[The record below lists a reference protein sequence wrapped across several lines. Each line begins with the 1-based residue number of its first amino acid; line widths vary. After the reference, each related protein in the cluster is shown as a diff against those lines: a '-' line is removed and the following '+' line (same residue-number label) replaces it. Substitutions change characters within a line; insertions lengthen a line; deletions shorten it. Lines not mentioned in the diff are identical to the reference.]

1 MRRMIET
8 APQDGKFVIL
18 EEDARGNYDVARWSS
33 EVGGWVGEDGE
44 PINITPTHWH
54 PTQGENHLQQGLDF
68 SFFLRRAAEQR
79 ATAGDVL
86 AACSVAADP
95 VTRAEVGAQTTL
107 VEAKRVSQA
116 RWRFAATVLAASL
129 VAAAF
134 TGMYFRAQVTYE
146 VAQLRKVADAKA
158 AELQQERDHS
168 AALASELATVRRD
181 FETTAA
187 LSSKAADEGA
197 QLRKVADANAAELQ
211 QERDHSA
218 ALASELATVR
228 RDFETMAALSSK
240 AADEGAQLRKVADAK
255 ATELQQE
262 RDHSAALAS
271 ELATVRRDFETTAAP
286 SSKAADEGAQLRKVA
301 DAKAAELQQERDH
314 SAALASELATV
325 RRDFETTAALSSK
338 AADEGAQLRKVADAR
353 AAELQQER
361 DHSAALASELA
372 TVRRD
377 FETTAALSSTAGR
390 KVAEAKAELKQE
402 PDRTASLQGRA
413 PAAGAPV
420 AAPPARKFD
429 PDELATLMNRAK
441 ILVAA
446 GDISPARLLLERA
459 AEAQEPTAALML
471 ARTYDPDVLRTENVR
486 NIIPDPALARIWYQ
500 RAAQLGS
507 ADAQRRLSQWEN

>member
-1 MRRMIET
+1 MIET

-33 EVGGWVGEDGE
+33 EAGGWVGEDGE

-79 ATAGDVL
+79 VTGGDVL

-146 VAQLRKVADAKA
+146 VAQLRKAADANA

-197 QLRKVADANAAELQ
+197 R
-211 QERDHSA
+211 
-218 ALASELATVR
+218 
-228 RDFETMAALSSK
+228 
-240 AADEGAQLRKVADAK
+240 LRKVADAK
-255 ATELQQE
+255 A
-262 RDHSAALAS
+262 
-271 ELATVRRDFETTAAP
+271 
-286 SSKAADEGAQLRKVA
+286 
-301 DAKAAELQQERDH
+301 
-314 SAALASELATV
+314 
-325 RRDFETTAALSSK
+325 
-338 AADEGAQLRKVADAR
+338 
-353 AAELQQER
+353 
-361 DHSAALASELA
+361 
-372 TVRRD
+372 
-377 FETTAALSSTAGR
+377 
-390 KVAEAKAELKQE
+390 ELKRE

-413 PAAGAPV
+413 SAAGAPV
-420 AAPPARKFD
+420 AAPPARKLD

-446 GDISPARLLLERA
+446 GDISAARLLLERA

-486 NIIPDPALARIWYQ
+486 NIIPDPAMARIWYQ

>member
-240 AADEGAQLRKVADAK
+240 AADEGAQLRKVADA
-255 ATELQQE
+255 
-262 RDHSAALAS
+262 
-271 ELATVRRDFETTAAP
+271 
-286 SSKAADEGAQLRKVA
+286 
-301 DAKAAELQQERDH
+301 
-314 SAALASELATV
+314 
-325 RRDFETTAALSSK
+325 
-338 AADEGAQLRKVADAR
+338 R

>member
-33 EVGGWVGEDGE
+33 EAGGWVGENGE
-44 PINITPTHWH
+44 PIKITPTHWH

-79 ATAGDVL
+79 VTAGDVL

-95 VTRAEVGAQTTL
+95 VTGAEVGAQTTL
-107 VEAKRVSQA
+107 VEVKRVSQA

-146 VAQLRKVADAKA
+146 VAQLRKA
-158 AELQQERDHS
+158 
-168 AALASELATVRRD
+168 
-181 FETTAA
+181 
-187 LSSKAADEGA
+187 
-197 QLRKVADANAAELQ
+197 ADANAAELQ

-218 ALASELATVR
+218 ALASELATVH
-228 RDFETMAALSSK
+228 RDFDTMAALSSK
-240 AADEGAQLRKVADAK
+240 
-255 ATELQQE
+255 
-262 RDHSAALAS
+262 
-271 ELATVRRDFETTAAP
+271 
-286 SSKAADEGAQLRKVA
+286 
-301 DAKAAELQQERDH
+301 
-314 SAALASELATV
+314 
-325 RRDFETTAALSSK
+325 
-338 AADEGAQLRKVADAR
+338 
-353 AAELQQER
+353 
-361 DHSAALASELA
+361 
-372 TVRRD
+372 
-377 FETTAALSSTAGR
+377 AGR

-402 PDRTASLQGRA
+402 PDHTASLQSRA

-420 AAPPARKFD
+420 AAPPARKLD

-471 ARTYDPDVLRTENVR
+471 ARTYDPDVLRAENVR
-486 NIIPDPALARIWYQ
+486 NIIPDPAMARIWYQ

>member
-1 MRRMIET
+1 MRKMNLEENVHRQNGRFMRRMIET

-187 LSSKAADEGA
+187 
-197 QLRKVADANAAELQ
+197 
-211 QERDHSA
+211 
-218 ALASELATVR
+218 
-228 RDFETMAALSSK
+228 
-240 AADEGAQLRKVADAK
+240 
-255 ATELQQE
+255 
-262 RDHSAALAS
+262 
-271 ELATVRRDFETTAAP
+271 P
-286 SSKAADEGAQLRKVA
+286 
-301 DAKAAELQQERDH
+301 
-314 SAALASELATV
+314 
-325 RRDFETTAALSSK
+325 SSK

-377 FETTAALSSTAGR
+377 FETTAALSSKAGR

>member
-1 MRRMIET
+1 MRKMNLEENVHRQNGRFMRRMIET

-197 QLRKVADANAAELQ
+197 QLRKVADA
-211 QERDHSA
+211 
-218 ALASELATVR
+218 
-228 RDFETMAALSSK
+228 
-240 AADEGAQLRKVADAK
+240 
-255 ATELQQE
+255 
-262 RDHSAALAS
+262 
-271 ELATVRRDFETTAAP
+271 
-286 SSKAADEGAQLRKVA
+286 
-301 DAKAAELQQERDH
+301 
-314 SAALASELATV
+314 
-325 RRDFETTAALSSK
+325 
-338 AADEGAQLRKVADAR
+338 R

-402 PDRTASLQGRA
+402 PDHTASLQSRA
-413 PAAGAPV
+413 AAAGAPV
-420 AAPPARKFD
+420 AAPPGRKLD

-486 NIIPDPALARIWYQ
+486 NVIPDPAMARIWYQ

>member
-1 MRRMIET
+1 MRKMNLEENVHRQNGRFMRRMIET

-33 EVGGWVGEDGE
+33 EAGGWVGEDGE

-95 VTRAEVGAQTTL
+95 VTGAEVGAQTTL

-146 VAQLRKVADAKA
+146 VAQLRKA
-158 AELQQERDHS
+158 
-168 AALASELATVRRD
+168 
-181 FETTAA
+181 
-187 LSSKAADEGA
+187 
-197 QLRKVADANAAELQ
+197 ADAN
-211 QERDHSA
+211 
-218 ALASELATVR
+218 
-228 RDFETMAALSSK
+228 
-240 AADEGAQLRKVADAK
+240 
-255 ATELQQE
+255 
-262 RDHSAALAS
+262 
-271 ELATVRRDFETTAAP
+271 
-286 SSKAADEGAQLRKVA
+286 
-301 DAKAAELQQERDH
+301 AAELQQERDH

-459 AEAQEPTAALML
+459 AEAQEPTAALIL

>member
-1 MRRMIET
+1 MRKMNLEENVHRQNGRFMRRMIET

-95 VTRAEVGAQTTL
+95 VTGAEVGAQTTL

-146 VAQLRKVADAKA
+146 VAQLRKVADANA

-187 LSSKAADEGA
+187 LSSK
-197 QLRKVADANAAELQ
+197 
-211 QERDHSA
+211 
-218 ALASELATVR
+218 
-228 RDFETMAALSSK
+228 
-240 AADEGAQLRKVADAK
+240 
-255 ATELQQE
+255 
-262 RDHSAALAS
+262 
-271 ELATVRRDFETTAAP
+271 
-286 SSKAADEGAQLRKVA
+286 
-301 DAKAAELQQERDH
+301 
-314 SAALASELATV
+314 
-325 RRDFETTAALSSK
+325 
-338 AADEGAQLRKVADAR
+338 
-353 AAELQQER
+353 
-361 DHSAALASELA
+361 
-372 TVRRD
+372 
-377 FETTAALSSTAGR
+377 AGR

-420 AAPPARKFD
+420 AAPPARKLD

-471 ARTYDPDVLRTENVR
+471 ARTYDPDVLRAENVR
-486 NIIPDPALARIWYQ
+486 NIIPDPAMARIWYQ

>member
-1 MRRMIET
+1 MRRTIET

-33 EVGGWVGEDGE
+33 EAGGWVGENGE

-54 PTQGENHLQQGLDF
+54 PTQGKNHLQQGLDF

-187 LSSKAADEGA
+187 LSSKA
-197 QLRKVADANAAELQ
+197 
-211 QERDHSA
+211 
-218 ALASELATVR
+218 
-228 RDFETMAALSSK
+228 
-240 AADEGAQLRKVADAK
+240 
-255 ATELQQE
+255 
-262 RDHSAALAS
+262 
-271 ELATVRRDFETTAAP
+271 
-286 SSKAADEGAQLRKVA
+286 
-301 DAKAAELQQERDH
+301 
-314 SAALASELATV
+314 
-325 RRDFETTAALSSK
+325 
-338 AADEGAQLRKVADAR
+338 
-353 AAELQQER
+353 
-361 DHSAALASELA
+361 
-372 TVRRD
+372 
-377 FETTAALSSTAGR
+377 GR

-446 GDISPARLLLERA
+446 GDISSARLLLERA

>member
-146 VAQLRKVADAKA
+146 V
-158 AELQQERDHS
+158 
-168 AALASELATVRRD
+168 
-181 FETTAA
+181 
-187 LSSKAADEGA
+187 
-197 QLRKVADANAAELQ
+197 
-211 QERDHSA
+211 
-218 ALASELATVR
+218 
-228 RDFETMAALSSK
+228 
-240 AADEGAQLRKVADAK
+240 
-255 ATELQQE
+255 
-262 RDHSAALAS
+262 
-271 ELATVRRDFETTAAP
+271 
-286 SSKAADEGAQLRKVA
+286 AQLRKVA

>member
-187 LSSKAADEGA
+187 LSS
-197 QLRKVADANAAELQ
+197 
-211 QERDHSA
+211 
-218 ALASELATVR
+218 
-228 RDFETMAALSSK
+228 
-240 AADEGAQLRKVADAK
+240 
-255 ATELQQE
+255 
-262 RDHSAALAS
+262 
-271 ELATVRRDFETTAAP
+271 
-286 SSKAADEGAQLRKVA
+286 
-301 DAKAAELQQERDH
+301 
-314 SAALASELATV
+314 
-325 RRDFETTAALSSK
+325 
-338 AADEGAQLRKVADAR
+338 
-353 AAELQQER
+353 
-361 DHSAALASELA
+361 
-372 TVRRD
+372 
-377 FETTAALSSTAGR
+377 TAGR

>member
-1 MRRMIET
+1 MRRMIES
-8 APQDGKFVIL
+8 APRDGKFVIL
-18 EEDARGNYDVARWSS
+18 EEDARGSRGVARWSS
-33 EVGGWVGEDGE
+33 EAGGWVGVNGE
-44 PINITPTHWH
+44 PIKITPTHWY

-68 SFFLRRAAEQR
+68 PFFLRRAAEQR

-95 VTRAEVGAQTTL
+95 VTDAEVGAQTTL
-107 VEAKRVSQA
+107 VSQA

-134 TGMYFRAQVTYE
+134 TGIYFRAQVTYE
-146 VAQLRKVADAKA
+146 VAQLRKAADAKA
-158 AELQQERDHS
+158 AELQQERDQR

-181 FETTAA
+181 FDATAA

-197 QLRKVADANAAELQ
+197 QLRKVADANPVELQ
-211 QERDHSA
+211 HA

-228 RDFETMAALSSK
+228 RDFDATAALLSK
-240 AADEGAQLRKVADAK
+240 AGEEGAQLRKVAEAN
-255 ATELQQE
+255 
-262 RDHSAALAS
+262 
-271 ELATVRRDFETTAAP
+271 
-286 SSKAADEGAQLRKVA
+286 
-301 DAKAAELQQERDH
+301 AAELQQERDQR
-314 SAALASELATV
+314 AALANELAAA
-325 RRDFETTAALSSK
+325 RRDFDTMAALLSK
-338 AADEGAQLRKVADAR
+338 AN
-353 AAELQQER
+353 
-361 DHSAALASELA
+361 
-372 TVRRD
+372 
-377 FETTAALSSTAGR
+377 R
-390 KVAEAKAELKQE
+390 KVAEAKAAELKQE
-402 PDRTASLQGRA
+402 PDHTGSLQSRA

-420 AAPPARKFD
+420 AAQPARKLD

-486 NIIPDPALARIWYQ
+486 NIIPDPAMARIWYQ

-507 ADAQRRLSQWEN
+507 EDAQRRLSQWEN

>member
-33 EVGGWVGEDGE
+33 EAGGWVGEDGE

-79 ATAGDVL
+79 VTAGDVL

-95 VTRAEVGAQTTL
+95 VTRAEVGAQATL

-116 RWRFAATVLAASL
+116 RWRFAAIVLAASL

-134 TGMYFRAQVTYE
+134 AGMYFRAQITYE
-146 VAQLRKVADAKA
+146 VAQLRKAADAKA
-158 AELQQERDHS
+158 TELQQERDHS

-181 FETTAA
+181 FETTAT

-197 QLRKVADANAAELQ
+197 QLRKVADAKATELQQERDHSALASELATVRRDFETTAALSSKAADEVAQLRKAADAEATELQ

-228 RDFETMAALSSK
+228 RDFETTATLSSK
-240 AADEGAQLRKVADAK
+240 AADEVAQLRKVADAK

-271 ELATVRRDFETTAAP
+271 ELATVRRDFETTAALL
-286 SSKAADEGAQLRKVA
+286 SK
-301 DAKAAELQQERDH
+301 
-314 SAALASELATV
+314 
-325 RRDFETTAALSSK
+325 
-338 AADEGAQLRKVADAR
+338 
-353 AAELQQER
+353 
-361 DHSAALASELA
+361 
-372 TVRRD
+372 
-377 FETTAALSSTAGR
+377 AGR

-402 PDRTASLQGRA
+402 PDHTASLQSRA

-420 AAPPARKFD
+420 AAPPARKLD

-471 ARTYDPDVLRTENVR
+471 ARTYDPDVLRAEKVR
-486 NIIPDPALARIWYQ
+486 NIIPDPAMARIWYQ